1 MRLPSFL
8 NLRRL
13 EGRIVGLFLAL
24 LLAVQLASFAF
35 IRSSI
40 ERNADTAI
48 AAELKTGERVFRRL
62 LVQEAEKRS
71 DSAALLAQDYGFKRA
86 IGLALAQAD
95 TETVETIKDA
105 LANQGQRIGA
115 SVVAYFDT
123 RLKLVASTRDDAG
136 RFAELLKQ
144 KTAAGADP
152 RQGDDDVQLALLDGR
167 AYQVVAVP
175 VHTPAPA
182 GWILMGFALDGAA
195 LKDLRSL
202 SELQGVVVVRND
214 GRHWTPLVSSI
225 EREEAALLSAQ
236 IPTASG
242 LFPADVGGEQWR
254 GRLAP
259 LEREQ
264 QYRLGVVLLR
274 SFDAAIA
281 PYRSLQLILLALTVV
296 GALVFALL
304 SVLLARR
311 ISGPIRALSESAERL
326 GRGDYDTP
334 ILSTARDEVGEL
346 ARAFELMRQGIRTQ
360 TAKAERLAYW
370 DELTGLPNRAR
381 FRTALEQQLASRR
394 PFAVLMLN
402 LDRFKH
408 VNDVLGHDFG
418 DALLQGVGLRLQ
430 QLGAAHPAHATQ
442 LARVGGDQFALAL
455 DGAGESAALAMA
467 AAILQDFVRP
477 LRIGS
482 HTVDLSAGIG
492 IALHPRDG
500 ADAMQLLSRAELAM
514 HAAKQRQCGS
524 LAYNAQ
530 LDAASPASLSLLSD
544 LRRAIDDQELRLYLQ
559 PKVELKSGRVI
570 SAEAL
575 VRWQHPSG
583 GLVPPA
589 QFIPFAEQTGF
600 IRELTQWVI
609 AEAARAWRAAAD
621 AGINLPLSIN
631 LSTRDLMDQELPGKI
646 AALIAEFEVAPGALC
661 LEITETAIM
670 LDQQRARSTLQQLS
684 SMGFKLSI
692 DDFGTGHSSLAYLKD
707 LPVDELKI
715 DMSFVKAMASSRADR
730 RIVRSTIELAH
741 NLDLSVVAEGI
752 ETAEAWQL
760 LAKYGCDEGQGFF
773 VSRPMPHAQFV
784 AWLAGWQPP
793 ALGEALPDT
802 AFSELG

>member
-1 MRLPSFL
+1 VALPAFL

-24 LLAVQLASFAF
+24 LLVVQLASFAV

-40 ERNADTAI
+40 ARNADTSI

-71 DSAALLAQDYGFKRA
+71 DAAALLAQDYGFKQA
-86 IGLALAQAD
+86 IGLPLAQAD
-95 TETVETIKDA
+95 TVETIQSA
-105 LANQGQRIGA
+105 LANQGERIGA

-123 RLKLVASTRDDAG
+123 ELKLVAATRDDAA
-136 RFAELLKQ
+136 RFQDLLKQ
-144 KTAAGADP
+144 KAAQDGRPGA
-152 RQGDDDVQLALLDGR
+152 GDDVQLALLDGR

-175 VHTPAPA
+175 VRTPAPA
-182 GWILMGFALDGAA
+182 GWILMGFVLDGGA
-195 LKDLRSL
+195 LQDLRSL
-202 SELQGVVVVRND
+202 SELQGIVVVRND
-214 GRHWTPLVSSI
+214 GQRWMPLVSSLDSDD
-225 EREEAALLSAQ
+225 AALLSEQ
-236 IPTASG
+236 IPADKG
-242 LFPADVGGEQWR
+242 LLFPADVAGEQWR

-259 LEREQ
+259 LERRDP
-264 QYRLGVVLLR
+264 YRLGVVLLR
-274 SFDAAIA
+274 SFDAAVA
-281 PYRSLQLILLALTVV
+281 PYRSLQLILLALTVAGV
-296 GALVFALL
+296 GVFACF

-311 ISGPIRALSESAERL
+311 ISGPIKALGESAGRL

-334 ILSTARDEVGEL
+334 VVRISHDEVGDL
-346 ARAFELMRQGIRTQ
+346 AAAFELMRQGIRMQ

-381 FRTALEQQLASRR
+381 FRNKLEDAVQAER

-418 DALLQGVGLRLQ
+418 DLLLIGVGSRLQ
-430 QLGAAHPAHATQ
+430 QLCRDQAL
-442 LARVGGDQFALAL
+442 LARVGGDAFALL
-455 DGAGESAALAMA
+455 LPGADQSAALAMA
-467 AAILQDFVRP
+467 AAILQDFFKP

-492 IALHPRDG
+492 AALYPRDG
-500 ADAMQLLSRAELAM
+500 ADVMQLLSRAELAM
-514 HAAKQRQCGS
+514 YAAKQRQCGS
-524 LAYNAQ
+524 LVYDAQ
-530 LDAASPASLSLLSD
+530 LDAGSPESLSLLSE
-544 LRRAIDDQELRLYLQ
+544 LRQAIDGQELRLYLQ
-559 PKVELKSGRVI
+559 PKVDLKTGHVTG
-570 SAEAL
+570 AEAL
-575 VRWQHPSG
+575 LRWQHPTR
-583 GLVPPA
+583 GLVPPG

-609 AEAARAWRAAAD
+609 AEAARSWRAAAD
-621 AGINLPLSIN
+621 AGIRLPLSVN
-631 LSTRDLMDQELPGKI
+631 LSTRDLLDQDLPGKI
-646 AALIAEFEVAPGALC
+646 AALIAGVGVEPRALC

-670 LDQQRARSTLQQLS
+670 LDPQRARSTLEQLS
-684 SMGFKLSI
+684 AMGFKLSI

-715 DMSFVKAMASSRADR
+715 DMSFVKAMATSRADR

-752 ETAEAWQL
+752 ETAAAWQL
-760 LAKYGCDEGQGFF
+760 LASYGCDDGQGFF
-773 VSRPMPHAQFV
+773 VGRPMPQRQFV
-784 AWLAGWQPP
+784 EWLADWQAPE
-793 ALGEALPDT
+793 LGEEAPDT
-802 AFSELG
+802 VFEPG